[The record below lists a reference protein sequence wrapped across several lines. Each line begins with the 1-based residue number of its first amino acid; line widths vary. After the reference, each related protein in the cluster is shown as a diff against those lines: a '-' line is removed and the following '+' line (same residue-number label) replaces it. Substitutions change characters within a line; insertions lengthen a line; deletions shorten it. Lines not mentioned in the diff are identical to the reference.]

1 MTRIYKIFKIVL
13 FIFVIFGIISL
24 LSLTIDP
31 SKTKAGID
39 KFDKAAIAVTSEK
52 EQSIDVIVL
61 GDSEAYR
68 SVIPLEM
75 YKDYGFTTYVAGSPS
90 QKTYQAYEMLK
101 TVLEKQKPKICILE
115 PNLLFRDYS
124 LISSVAPKVEKTFPI
139 FKYHNAWKGLVDSD
153 YEYDDVVI
161 DSYKGYRY
169 TDTVKP
175 TSNVN
180 YMAQTD
186 RSEIISSTNLSDFN
200 KIYDL
205 CQKNDIKLILLR
217 TPSVKNWNYAKYNS
231 VRQLAEKKDITFIDL
246 NIDNAVGID
255 WTKDT
260 FDRGDHLNQSGAYKV
275 TTFLGDYLNENF
287 DLPDHRNDSS
297 YSSWDQALDK
307 YLKKVK

>member
-31 SKTKAGID
+31 SKSRAGID
-39 KFDKAAIAVTSEK
+39 KFDKAAIAVTIEK
-52 EQSIDVIVL
+52 ERSIDVVVI

-75 YKDYGFTTYVAGSPS
+75 YNDYGFTSYVAASPA

-101 TVLEKQKPKICILE
+101 TVLEKQKPQICILE

-124 LISSVAPKVEKTFPI
+124 IVSSAVPMVEKKFPI

-153 YEYDDVVI
+153 YEYDDITI
-161 DSYKGYRY
+161 DSFKGYRY
-169 TDTVKP
+169 TDAVKP
-175 TSNVN
+175 TNNVN
-180 YMAQTD
+180 YMVQTD
-186 RSEIISSTNLSDFN
+186 KSETISLSNLTDFN
-200 KIYDL
+200 NIYDL
-205 CQKNDIKLILLR
+205 CKKNNIKLILLR

-231 VRQLAEKKDITFIDL
+231 VRQLAEKKNITFIDL
-246 NIDNAVGID
+246 NLDNTVDID

-260 FDRGDHLNQSGAYKV
+260 YDRGDHLNQSGAYKV
-275 TTFLGDYLNENF
+275 TTFLGKYLNKNF
-287 DLPDHRNDSS
+287 DLPDHRNDKS
-297 YSSWDQALDK
+297 YSSWQESLDK

>member
-31 SKTKAGID
+31 SKTRAGID

-52 EQSIDVIVL
+52 EQSIDVVVI

-75 YKDYGFTTYVAGSPS
+75 YNDYGFTSYVAGSPA

-101 TVLEKQKPKICILE
+101 TVLEKQKPQICILE

-124 LISSVAPKVEKTFPI
+124 LISSAAPMVEKTFPI

-153 YEYDDVVI
+153 YEYEDITI

-169 TDTVKP
+169 TDEIKP
-175 TSNVN
+175 AHNVN
-180 YMAQTD
+180 YMVQTD
-186 RSEIISSTNLSDFN
+186 RSETISFSNLTDFN
-200 KIYDL
+200 NICDL
-205 CQKNDIKLILLR
+205 CKKNNIQLILLR

-231 VRQLAEKKDITFIDL
+231 VRQLAEKKNITFIDL
-246 NIDNAVGID
+246 NLDNAVGID

-260 FDRGDHLNQSGAYKV
+260 FDRGDHLNQNGAYKV
-275 TTFLGDYLNENF
+275 TTFLGDYLNRNF
-287 DLPDHRNDSS
+287 DLPDHRNDSK